1 MSIIRYPTIDKD
13 SLSIVGGDSD
23 TADIVNSLAGS
34 FSDSN
39 TSVPQIVNTSN
50 VAWQYKHTH
59 IEFDVSDIQS
69 LPKSA
74 VLNLRGAT
82 HGEGGVDLYV
92 MRAYFASEGA
102 LVNEDHRGW
111 LRTTPGGTPDYG
123 NKVQYADK
131 IEAEDD
137 DDSWITTGYNK
148 ITLNST
154 ALEDI
159 RTRNKIQMTIVCAE
173 FIDESTNPGTADGQT
188 YFTSFRSVDYGGT
201 GSDPYLDISL
211 YPPSVKI
218 INSQFKVLGGKFII
232 K

>member
-154 ALEDI
+154 ALADMVSRDVLQIGLISSPEVEQVTSPSDGTQYNAYGHTVNASGGDAGKRPYI
-159 RTRNKIQMTIVCAE
+159 EYTTKENLYIVGGSHTI
-173 FIDESTNPGTADGQT
+173 I
-188 YFTSFRSVDYGGT
+188 GGN
-201 GSDPYLDISL
+201 I
-211 YPPSVKI
+211 
-218 INSQFKVLGGKFII
+218 II